1 MEDKNEVSV
10 DPNGIVSGQ
19 SDSDA
24 KVSGDTI
31 SAQPV
36 IVPNMDFG
44 NASNITIN
52 FNYNLPTSK

>member
-31 SAQPV
+31 PAQPV
-36 IVPNMDFG
+36 MVPNMDFG
-44 NASNITIN
+44 NASNIPIN